1 MALTLLLLRQG
12 IDELKVAVE
21 ACDENFV
28 SLRRSLFE
36 LQRSLKSSAIN
47 NNVLLKHLET
57 CIQSKVSFAINL
69 STVFLYYLYFYTA
82 WSHKQQARAIS

>member
-1 MALTLLLLRQG
+1 M
-12 IDELKVAVE
+12 E

-57 CIQSKVSFAINL
+57 CIQSKVSFRHFNF
-69 STVFLYYLYFYTA
+69 STAFLYYLYFYTT
-82 WSHKQQARAIS
+82 WSHKQQARAVTLARAVT